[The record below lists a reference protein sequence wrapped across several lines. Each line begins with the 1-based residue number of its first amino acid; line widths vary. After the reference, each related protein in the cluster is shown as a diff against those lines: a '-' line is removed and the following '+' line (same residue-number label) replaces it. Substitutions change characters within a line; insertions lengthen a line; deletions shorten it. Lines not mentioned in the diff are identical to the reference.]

1 MANEKEFPLDALFCD
16 NIKGQEPKL
25 EVVKIPSVDTEQILG
40 EPMKKPVLN
49 IKDLTPEVKQYMMFL
64 ASVVALTSTPA
75 QADVGK
81 FDHAGVMK
89 KCDKNGDSKIQKGF
103 EKTCYLGFRKEY
115 TDSLMTPFE
124 IQLRDGAKNNPN
136 HIDNL
141 TLEQLEER
149 IKIIEEEKR
158 QRDANITKQNENIAK
173 QNENI
178 AKQNENIARLDA
190 EGNRLDAE
198 GNRLDA
204 EGNRL
209 DAEGNRLDANINL
222 ARKLNKKYSGG
233 LPTYY
238 KKD

>member
-1 MANEKEFPLDALFCD
+1 MANEKEFPLDALFCN
-16 NIKGQEPKL
+16 NIKGEEPKL
-25 EVVKIPSVDTEQILG
+25 EVVKIPSVDTKQKTDQILILG
-40 EPMKKPVLN
+40 EPMKKPVFT
-49 IKDLTPEVKQYMMFL
+49 IKDLTPEVRQYMMNLVLAVSL
-64 ASVVALTSTPA
+64 ASGLPTPA

-158 QRDANITKQNENIAK
+158 QREANIAK

-178 AKQNENIARLDA
+178 A
-190 EGNRLDAE
+190 
-198 GNRLDA
+198 RLDA